1 MNLAHVCKLINFEW
15 RHPVLNLHVLGTI
28 TVDAARRTASIT
40 IHRVMD
46 TEHGL
51 GNVTREIMLN
61 TLVNYWI
68 KYYGKPDIV
77 RTDPEGASR
86 DQGFRRGLA
95 AKSIRH
101 LLIVG
106 MRPGKQECLEKH
118 WIQSNRQQ
126 YVWLKEHLTVSQVKK
141 SLMSALLLTTTC
153 IEIEDSLSGRFCWE
167 RHCQTSRFVKIL
179 IWLNAVSK
187 LWTKLQSSASE

>member
-28 TVDAARRTASIT
+28 MVDAGRRAASMT

-51 GNVTREIMLN
+51 GNVTGEIILN
-61 TLVNYWI
+61 TLLNHWI
-68 KYYGKPDIV
+68 KYYGKPDFVI
-77 RTDPEGASR
+77 TDPEGASR

-95 AKSIRH
+95 AKSIRQ

-106 MRPGKQECLEKH
+106 MRLGKQECLEKH

-141 SLMSALLLTTTC
+141 PLMSAPLLTTIC
-153 IEIEDSLSGRFCWE
+153 IEIEDSLRGRFCWE
-167 RHCQTSRFVKIL
+167 RHRQTSRFVKIL
-179 IWLNAVSK
+179 IWLSAVSR
-187 LWTKLQSSASE
+187 LWTKLQSSVSE